1 MFMMKYKSIIIA
13 TISSLAMLSACSD
26 DDSFSTSS
34 SKILTFSADTISID
48 TVFSNVPSSTKS
60 FWVYNKSGDG
70 LKCTNIRL
78 ERGNQTG
85 FRVNVDGTY
94 LGQTSGYQ
102 TNNVEIRNK
111 DSIRVFV
118 EVTTGYTYQ
127 DAPKKIADNLIFT
140 LESGTQQKVNLNA
153 WSWDAT
159 MLRNVKISKDSTI
172 SGSKPIVIY
181 GGLKVDS
188 AATLT
193 LAAGTTIYFH
203 ADAAI
208 NVYGKLLSQGTA
220 LQNVVLRGDRLDNM
234 FDYLPYDFVSG
245 QWKGI
250 HLYSSSYDNE
260 ITYTDIHST
269 ENGVV
274 ADSSDLKKTK
284 LKLESSTIHNC
295 KGYGLQAINS
305 NVILRNCQIT
315 NTLND
320 CVDIDGGKA
329 EVNGCTLAQF
339 YPFDAK
345 RGAALR
351 FSCIKTPLMSM
362 NCINTLVTGYAD
374 DVMTGEQKDTT
385 VTFAYAF
392 DHCIIRTPKITTADS
407 LHFTNVIYEDI
418 KDTTSTGIKHFVK
431 IDTDNLRYDFNLK
444 STSSAI
450 GKANPTTAM
459 PLDRNGQK
467 RDDLPDVGAYE
478 YIKQ

>member
-1 MFMMKYKSIIIA
+1 M
-13 TISSLAMLSACSD
+13 ISSLAMLSACTD
-26 DDSFSTSS
+26 DDSFSTSA
-34 SKILTFSADTISID
+34 INLLTFSTDTVFMD

-70 LKCTNIRL
+70 LRCSNVRL
-78 ERGNQTG
+78 EHGNQTG

-94 LGQTSGYQ
+94 FGQTSGYQ
-102 TNNVEIRNK
+102 TSDVEIRNK

-118 EVTTGYTYQ
+118 EVTSGYTYQ
-127 DAPKKIADNLIFT
+127 DAPKKIADNLVFT
-140 LESGTQQKVNLNA
+140 LESGAQQKVNLNA

-159 MLRNVKISKDSTI
+159 LLRNVDIYKDSTL
-172 SGSKPIVIY
+172 SGTKPIVIY

-193 LAAGTTIYFH
+193 LAAGTTLYFH
-203 ADAAI
+203 ADAAM

-220 LQNVVLRGDRLDNM
+220 TSNVVLRGDRLDNM

-250 HLYSSSYDNE
+250 HLYPSSYNNA
-260 ITYTDIHST
+260 ISYTDIHSS

-274 ADSSDLKKTK
+274 ADSSDVSRNK
-284 LKLESSTIHNC
+284 LTLESSTIHNC
-295 KGYGLQAINS
+295 KGYGLEAVNS
-305 NVILRNCQIT
+305 NVTIRNCQIT

-320 CVDIDGGKA
+320 CVSVDGGKA
-329 EVNGCTLAQF
+329 EINSCTLAQY
-339 YPFDAK
+339 YPFDAN

-351 FSCIKTPLMSM
+351 FSSTNTSLLAM
-362 NCINTLVTGYAD
+362 NCNNSLLTGYAD
-374 DVMTGEQKDTT
+374 DVMMGEPGDTT
-385 VTFAYAF
+385 KTFNYAF

-407 LHFTNVIYEDI
+407 LYFTNVIYEDV

-444 STSSAI
+444 SVSSAI
-450 GKANPTTAM
+450 SKADPSTAM
-459 PLDRNGQK
+459 PYDRNGIK
-467 RDDLPDVGAYE
+467 RDDTPDIGAYE